1 MVIYHDCRNAASI
14 PTIRD
19 LDKIESMGSLES
31 RQVNA
36 VTLYN
41 TNTKLNV
48 HGFIKNP
55 HRSSN
60 RRSKNKG
67 NRQSPSKWLLRR
79 DMQYTLRFN
88 IVLVVVTQNYRR
100 SRENFSGRPPN
111 DGRPPRPPPPALRL
125 SFSRRNAFS
134 CLRSYALFQD
144 AGSSSQSTSP
154 CGHLTSLRHNS
165 SLEHAYWRSR
175 MT

>member
-41 TNTKLNV
+41 TNNKLNV
-48 HGFIKNP
+48 HGYPKKK
-55 HRSSN
+55 RSSN

-67 NRQSPSKWLLRR
+67 NRQSPSK
-79 DMQYTLRFN
+79 
-88 IVLVVVTQNYRR
+88 
-100 SRENFSGRPPN
+100 
-111 DGRPPRPPPPALRL
+111 
-125 SFSRRNAFS
+125 
-134 CLRSYALFQD
+134 
-144 AGSSSQSTSP
+144 
-154 CGHLTSLRHNS
+154 
-165 SLEHAYWRSR
+165 
-175 MT
+175 